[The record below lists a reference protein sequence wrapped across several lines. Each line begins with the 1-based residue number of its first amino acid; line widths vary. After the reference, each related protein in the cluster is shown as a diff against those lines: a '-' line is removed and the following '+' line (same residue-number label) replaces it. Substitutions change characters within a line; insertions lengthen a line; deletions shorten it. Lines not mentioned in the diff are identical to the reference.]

1 MSVGT
6 PNSAEA
12 VNACH
17 DLLLWIIP
25 QLDKLPR
32 VRRFTLGDRIENGL
46 LDVLE
51 GLTDAA
57 YSRVKVD
64 TLRQANLRL
73 DRVRH
78 LWRLAHELKA
88 LPSSR
93 SHAPAWEC
101 RAGAP
106 RPVRCMDAERPH
118 LLPRKSVGA
127 RVESYGSRSNL
138 CET

>member
-1 MSVGT
+1 MATGT
-6 PNSAEA
+6 PHSAEA

-32 VRRFTLGDRIENGL
+32 VRRFTLGERIENGL

-57 YSRVKVD
+57 YSRVKVE

-78 LWRLAHELKA
+78 LWRLAHELQA
-88 LPSSR
+88 LPTR
-93 SHAPAWEC
+93 QYGHG
-101 RAGAP
+101 AG
-106 RPVRCMDAERPH
+106 
-118 LLPRKSVGA
+118 LLEALGRQVGA
-127 RVESYGSRSNL
+127 WRRSAASPA
-138 CET
+138 

>member
-1 MSVGT
+1 MSTVT
-6 PNSAEA
+6 ANNPQA

-32 VRRFTLGDRIENGL
+32 VRRFTLGERIENGL

-51 GLTDAA
+51 QLTDAA
-57 YSRVKVD
+57 YSRAKAE

-78 LWRLAHELKA
+78 LWRLGHELKA
-88 LPSSR
+88 LPTR
-93 SHAPAWEC
+93 PYGH
-101 RAGAP
+101 GAQ
-106 RPVRCMDAERPH
+106 
-118 LLPRKSVGA
+118 LLEDLGRQVGA
-127 RVESYGSRSNL
+127 WRRSAAGSA
-138 CET
+138 

>member
-1 MSVGT
+1 MPTAPPSL
-6 PNSAEA
+6 PQA

-32 VRRFTLGDRIENGL
+32 VRRFTLGERIESGL

-57 YSRVKVD
+57 YSRTKTE

-78 LWRLAHELKA
+78 LWRLGHELQA
-88 LPSSR
+88 V
-93 SHAPAWEC
+93 
-101 RAGAP
+101 
-106 RPVRCMDAERPH
+106 PVRQYGH
-118 LLPRKSVGA
+118 GA
-127 RVESYGSRSNL
+127 RLLEELGRQIGAWRRSAPDPA
-138 CET
+138 